1 MEFMNTWFNED
12 EYKEKTLPEVL
23 RETFVRDAFLDCEH
37 LEELI
42 EYGKVLIEKKFDE
55 DLIDIGEFYEN
66 EYGIAICIEKGPDD
80 NHCFITF
87 DTPPEKKEI
96 DRLKKLAAGWRKKAL
111 ESTKEIREDIDLN
124 KKKRSEGT
132 ILVPYCPNFEEHY
145 PEAYNFLVNVM
156 PFKIDTFDQARS
168 IEAIE
173 TGSFDNIQKCWEVY
187 MKNYAEQMEPQ
198 VKKLKRI
205 Y

>member
-66 EYGIAICIEKGPDD
+66 EYGIAICIENGPDD

-96 DRLKKLAAGWRKKAL
+96 DRLKKVCKTWKKEAF
-111 ESTKEIREDIDLN
+111 ESTKKIRDDLEIIEA
-124 KKKRSEGT
+124 KRSEGV
-132 ILVPYCPNFEEHY
+132 IVIPYCPDLEKQF
-145 PEAYNFLVNVM
+145 PEAYSFLVNVVFCE
-156 PFKIDTFDQARS
+156 PS
-168 IEAIE
+168 
-173 TGSFDNIQKCWEVY
+173 EVDR
-187 MKNYAEQMEPQ
+187 NC
-198 VKKLKRI
+198 
-205 Y
+205 